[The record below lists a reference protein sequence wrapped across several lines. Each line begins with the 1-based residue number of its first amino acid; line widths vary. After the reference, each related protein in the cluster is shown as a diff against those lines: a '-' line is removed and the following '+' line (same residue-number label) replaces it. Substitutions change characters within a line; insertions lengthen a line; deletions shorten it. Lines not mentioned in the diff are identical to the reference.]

1 MPSFHMLDNRIG
13 HLVNG
18 AAMGQEEKLRAY
30 LKRATADLQE
40 TRQRLR
46 DVESR
51 GYEPIAIVGMSCRYP
66 GGISTPDD
74 LWRLV
79 AEGRDAIGDFPADRG
94 WDVDGLYHPDPER
107 PGKTYV
113 RRGGFLYDA
122 AEFDAAFFGI
132 SPLEAGRMD
141 PQQRILLEASWEAV
155 ERAGLAP
162 ESLRS
167 TATGVF
173 AGLMY
178 HDYDGGAPGGSLV
191 SGQVAYN
198 LGLEGP
204 AVSVD
209 TACSSSL
216 VAVHLA
222 AQSLRS
228 GECTMALAG
237 GVAVMSTPEIFV
249 DFSRRR
255 GLAPD
260 GRCKSFSDDA
270 DGTSWAEG
278 VGVLVLERLSD
289 ARRLGHRV
297 WGVVRGSALNQDGA
311 SNGMTAPNGPSQIK
325 VIQQALADAGLT
337 TADIDAVEAH
347 GTGTALGDPI
357 EARSLLATYGQ
368 GRPADRPLRL
378 GSIKSNLGHPQ
389 AAAGIA
395 GIIKMV
401 LAMRHRQLPKTLHVG
416 EPSRHV
422 DWESGAVSLLTEAEP
437 WQDHGR
443 PRRAAV
449 SSFGLSGTNAHII
462 LEEAD
467 ERAGGADG
475 AHERP
480 AGGAV
485 TPLVLSGKTEA
496 ALRESARRVAVH
508 LDAADTAAGPD
519 AAGTAARLDDTGLS
533 LATGRSLFEH
543 RAVVV
548 GADRAELAAGLSAL
562 ASGEATQSVVTGRP
576 AGVRGKTVFVFSG
589 QGSQWAGMTTRLLA
603 ESEVYAQRLAECE
616 KALSQYVDWSV
627 TEVLRGE
634 PGAPPAERVD
644 VVQPVLWAVM
654 VSLAAVWRAHGVE
667 PDVVIGH
674 SQGEI
679 AAASVSGAL
688 SLYDGARVVALRSKA
703 IAELLDRRGGML
715 AVGLSAERAE
725 AYVDR
730 YRDQVSIAAENGA
743 ESVVLSGEGDVL
755 DRLREELAA
764 DDVRAKRVP
773 VDYASH
779 SAYVDALEERLLSD
793 LAPIEPREA
802 EVAMMSTV
810 TGDWVDG
817 GELDARYWFDNLRN
831 RVRFASVVGELA
843 TSGPVSFLEISAHP
857 VLGMSVQETLDA
869 LENPAVV
876 TGTLRRDEGGLDRFV
891 RSAAERHVRGL
902 PVDWAT
908 FFPDAEPV
916 DVPTNPFQR
925 GRYWHPEWAVSATPA
940 SAPGSASRTPDD
952 GGPFWAGVESDDTGA
967 LAELLNVDAAPLR
980 EIVPA
985 LAAWRR
991 ERSRRST
998 VDSWRYRVT
1007 WAPLPGGSFTGLTG
1021 SWLLV
1026 APPGDRRAE
1035 TIGRALAA
1043 SGATVVTAG
1052 TDGAT
1057 DRAALAARLRDTL
1070 NGQQPTGVL
1079 SLTGTEGPA
1088 GAGHDGLPYPI
1099 RSTVTLFQA
1108 LRDADID
1115 APLWCVTSD
1124 AVAVDTAEDV
1134 DPAAASLWGLGTVL
1148 ALDAPGT
1155 WGGVVDIAASESG
1168 EPAALDRLCR
1178 ILSGTDGE
1186 EQVAVRRTGAFARR
1200 LVRAPLGDDDHTTW
1214 RPRGTVLITGG
1225 TGVVGA
1231 HVARWLARGGAER
1244 LVLTSR
1250 RGPEAPGAAELA
1262 AELTEL
1268 GAEVLVESCD
1278 VADPAA
1284 LTALIDALP
1293 ADKPLTAVLHAAGV
1307 LTEEPPLGE
1316 VTPEEFA
1323 DAMRAKSGGAAAL
1336 DTALGDREL
1345 DAFVL
1350 FASGAAVWG
1359 TGGQPAYAAA
1369 NAYLDGL
1376 AQRRRARGLAATSV
1390 AWGSWG
1396 GGGMVGEESGAHL
1409 RRMGLAEM
1417 DPEAAVRALGL
1428 ALDRGESHLV
1438 VADIDWD
1445 LFVPVYTLGRDRPLL
1460 RDLPDAR
1467 RVLDEQTGAGDAPAT
1482 DGGGGTAL
1490 ADRLAGLS
1498 ESEQHQH
1505 LLELVRS
1512 HVAAVLGHPGA
1523 ASVEPGGVFKEIGF
1537 DSVTAVDLRNRLGAA
1552 VGLKLPA
1559 TVVFDYVSSQ
1569 ALAAH
1574 LWTLVCETE
1583 GTGAVPLS
1591 VELDRLEA
1599 RLADLSR
1606 DEIERTRVTARLQ
1619 SLVGKLTGT
1628 LGGDEGTSVTDRLK
1642 SASTDDLFDL
1652 IDNELGAS

>member
-1 MPSFHMLDNRIG
+1 
-13 HLVNG
+13 
-18 AAMGQEEKLRAY
+18 MGQEEKLRAY

-46 DVESR
+46 EVESR

-66 GGISTPDD
+66 GGISTPDE

-94 WDVDGLYHPDPER
+94 WDVERLYHPDPEQ

-155 ERAGLAP
+155 ERAGIAP

-167 TATGVF
+167 SATGVF

-297 WGVVRGSALNQDGA
+297 WGVVRGSAVNQDGA
-311 SNGMTAPNGPSQIK
+311 SNGMMAPNGPSQIK

-337 TADIDAVEAH
+337 TADVDAVEAH

-395 GIIKMV
+395 GIIKML

-422 DWESGAVSLLTEAEP
+422 DWASGAVSLLTEAEP

-462 LEEAD
+462 LEETD
-467 ERAGGADG
+467 ERPGGADATG
-475 AHERP
+475 ERP

-485 TPLVLSGKTEA
+485 TPLVLSARTES

-508 LDAADTAAGPD
+508 LDTAGALDTAVGPDTAGPLD
-519 AAGTAARLDDTGLS
+519 TAARLDDTGLS
-533 LATGRSLFEH
+533 LVTGRSLFEH

-548 GADRAELAAGLSAL
+548 GADRAELTAGLGAL
-562 ASGEATQSVVTGRP
+562 ASGEAAQSVVTGRA
-576 AGVRGKTVFVFSG
+576 AGARAKTVFVFSG

-627 TEVLRGE
+627 TEVLRGD

-743 ESVVLSGEGDVL
+743 ESVVLSGEGAVL

-779 SAYVDALEERLLSD
+779 SAFVDALEERLLSD

-810 TGDWVDG
+810 TGGWVDG
-817 GELDARYWFDNLRN
+817 TELDARYWFDNLRG

-843 TSGPVSFLEISAHP
+843 TSGPMAFLEISAHP
-857 VLGMSVQETLDA
+857 VLGMSIQETLDA
-869 LENPAVV
+869 LENTAVV

-925 GRYWHPEWAVSATPA
+925 SRYWHPEWALPTT
-940 SAPGSASRTPDD
+940 SAPVPGTADD
-952 GGPFWAGVESDDTGA
+952 GPFWAGVERNDTGA
-967 LAELLNVDAAPLR
+967 LAELLDVDAARLGDV
-980 EIVPA
+980 VPA

-991 ERSRRST
+991 ERNRRST

-1007 WAPLPGGSFTGLTG
+1007 WAPPAGGPFTGLTG
-1021 SWLLV
+1021 CWLLV
-1026 APPGDRRAE
+1026 VPPGDPRADA
-1035 TIGRALAA
+1035 IGRALAA

-1052 TDGAT
+1052 TGEAT
-1057 DRAALAARLRDTL
+1057 DRAALAARLRDAL
-1070 NGQQPTGVL
+1070 AGQQPTGVL
-1079 SLTGTEGPA
+1079 SLTATEGPA
-1088 GAGHDGLPYPI
+1088 GAGHAGLPYAV

-1108 LRDADID
+1108 LRDADIA
-1115 APLWCVTSD
+1115 APLWCVTSG

-1134 DPAAASLWGLGTVL
+1134 DPDAAALWGLGTVL
-1148 ALDAPGT
+1148 ALDAPDT
-1155 WGGVVDIAASESG
+1155 WGGLVDIAASETG
-1168 EPAALDRLCR
+1168 DPAALDRLCR
-1178 ILSGTDGE
+1178 ILSGADGE

-1200 LVRAPLGDDDHTTW
+1200 LVRAPLGDDAPTTW
-1214 RPRGTVLITGG
+1214 RPRGTVLVTGG
-1225 TGVVGA
+1225 TGVVGG
-1231 HVARWLARGGAER
+1231 HVARWLASAGAER
-1244 LVLTSR
+1244 VVLTSR
-1250 RGPEAPGAAELA
+1250 RGPDAPGAAELA
-1262 AELTEL
+1262 AELNEL
-1268 GAEVLVESCD
+1268 GAEVVVESCD

-1284 LTALIDALP
+1284 VAALVAALP
-1293 ADKPLTAVLHAAGV
+1293 DDKPLTAVLHAAGV
-1307 LTEEPPLGE
+1307 LTGETPLAE

-1323 DAMRAKSGGAAAL
+1323 DAMRAKAGGAAAL

-1350 FASGAAVWG
+1350 FSSGAAVWG
-1359 TGGQPAYAAA
+1359 TAGQPAYAAA

-1376 AQRRRARGLAATSV
+1376 AQRRRARGLTATSV

-1428 ALDRGESHLV
+1428 ALDRDESHLV

-1445 LFVPVYTLGRDRPLL
+1445 LFVPVYTLARDRPLL
-1460 RDLPDAR
+1460 RDLTDAR

-1482 DGGGGTAL
+1482 ADGAGTAL
-1490 ADRLAGLS
+1490 ADRLAPLS
-1498 ESEQHQH
+1498 ETEQHQH
-1505 LLELVRS
+1505 LLELVRG

-1523 ASVEPGGVFKEIGF
+1523 ASVEPDGVFKEIGF

-1559 TVVFDYVSSQ
+1559 TVVFDYVSSK

-1583 GTGAVPLS
+1583 GAGAVPLS

-1599 RLADLSR
+1599 RLAELSR

-1628 LGGDEGTSVTDRLK
+1628 LGGGDGPSVTDRLK
-1642 SASTDDLFDL
+1642 SATTDDLFDL